1 MTLRFIRTDIN
12 LMPLEHS
19 ALGGFIFNKRFLKKL
34 FKAGVERKKLC
45 EVSLRSKYISISIQ
59 RINFSG

>member
-34 FKAGVERKKLC
+34 FKAGVERKKLR
-45 EVSLRSKYISISIQ
+45 RSFTSFKIHFDFYSK
-59 RINFSG
+59 N

>member
-34 FKAGVERKKLC
+34 FKAGVERKKRRQ
-45 EVSLRSKYISISIQ
+45 SFAS
-59 RINFSG
+59 F